1 MAADQK
7 ANERA
12 YVGLKA
18 AILSGDL
25 RLRQRL
31 DIEKLAQRFEVSAT
45 PVRQALAILAF
56 ERLVSVH
63 SSRIYHVAF
72 WSEAELHHLYAWR
85 GDLARLALQTYQP
98 SPFVQPDEDPRDYVA
113 SYARV
118 MAHIEV
124 SANPELHR
132 CTRGVDDRLHAA
144 LRVEIEVLQD
154 AAKEMR
160 ALLALLRHG
169 GPPLTA
175 ALRRFFRRRADAS
188 ARIRALAHAR
198 ALPRNG
204 D

>member
-18 AILSGDL
+18 AILTGDL

-31 DIEKLAQRFEVSAT
+31 DIEKLAQRFNVSAT

-72 WSEAELHHLYAWR
+72 WSEAELHNLYAWR
-85 GDLARLALQTYQP
+85 SDLARLALQTYQP
-98 SPFVQPDEDPRDYVA
+98 SSLVHLNDDQPDYVA
-113 SYARV
+113 SYAKL

-132 CTRGVDDRLHAA
+132 CARGVDDRLHAA
-144 LRVEIEVLQD
+144 LRVETEVLQD
-154 AAKEMR
+154 AVKEMR
-160 ALLALLRHG
+160 ALMGVLRHG
-169 GPPLTA
+169 GAPLKA
-175 ALRRFFRRRADAS
+175 ALQRFFRRRADAS